1 MTETKRIITQAPDN
15 SELSIARDIVEGINK
30 FIFCIE
36 EDRFYL
42 FRDGYWKAI
51 HQLEIFDYINESVRI
66 THLNLTVTRNII
78 ERLKQIVKIRLD
90 KLNTRSLM
98 NLNNYMIEVET
109 GNLLIHSMEYFSTIR
124 LNYNYDENAQ
134 CDLWKET
141 LDGIFEGDKDKINIL
156 QEYMGYCLTR
166 DVSREKSLL
175 LLGESRSGKSTI
187 LETINSLLGD
197 DNVSSV
203 PLEYLSNPQYTPML
217 INKMV
222 NIDWD
227 VAGDAQKF
235 EANFKI
241 ITSGEPVSVNQKFVA
256 TFKFRPFC
264 KLILAA
270 NKFPRITDHSS
281 AFYKRLILLPC
292 NRVFLAHEQDLELKK
307 KLKSELSGIFN
318 WAMWGLHRLEIRGGF
333 NIDKQFMT
341 DALEELR
348 EESNPIEVF
357 FKETIVTDVSGG
369 QEIEKKDFYMRYKN
383 WCVENGNA
391 PMANNKFGSTVY
403 AKYSKYTPKTTS
415 NSVTGNRVWKNLKY
429 INTLKGIPIEYQT

>member
-1 MTETKRIITQAPDN
+1 MTETKRIINQAPDN

-42 FRDGYWKAI
+42 FRDGYWQPI
-51 HQLEIFDYINESVRI
+51 HQLEILDYINESVRI
-66 THLNLTVTRNII
+66 THLTLNVTRNVI

-90 KLNTRSLM
+90 KLNTRSLI
-98 NLNNYMIEVET
+98 NLNNYMINVND
-109 GNLLIHSMEYFSTIR
+109 GSIYPHAMEYFSTIK
-124 LNYNYDENAQ
+124 LKYNYEENSR

-141 LDGIFEGDKDKINIL
+141 LNGIFEGDKDKINIL

-197 DNVSSV
+197 ENTSSV
-203 PLEYLSNPQYTPML
+203 ALEYLSNPQYTPML
-217 INKMV
+217 INKML

-227 VAGDAQKF
+227 VSGDAQKF

-292 NRVFLAHEQDLELKK
+292 NRVFESHEQDIQLKQ
-307 KLKSELSGIFN
+307 KLKEELPGIFN

-333 NIDKQFMT
+333 NIDKKFMT

-348 EESNPIEVF
+348 EESNPVEVF
-357 FKETIVTDVSGG
+357 FKENIVTDVTGVY
-369 QEIEKKDFYMRYKN
+369 EIEKKDLYMKYKN
-383 WCVENGNA
+383 WCIDNGNA
-391 PMANNKFGSTVY
+391 PMANNKFGATVY

-415 NSVTGNRVWKNLKY
+415 NAATGKRVWKNLRW
-429 INTLKGIPIEYQT
+429 INAPFKGEPIEY